1 MDSSTNASN
10 QGTWLPAW
18 ARDAAVN
25 YRLRPYST
33 AARASEGSR
42 AQPELWDI
50 CKGCILWLPSKDAV
64 SKLLD
69 PTLSNRHP
77 AFFNHPVLVLDIE
90 VTDPRNGTVRFANMT
105 KLSLRDIPRPDR
117 EHYLP
122 IYPTEPHQDGRA
134 LLHLENERP
143 KRCVIKNSC
152 VSISDGTSS
161 VNFKALQC
169 YAVGQKADGYRYRL
183 KRESFEHVVRD
194 LGCDSSAWI
203 ETTALW
209 ETFLD
214 KHVPTEAEEAVPTEV
229 EDGSA

>member
-1 MDSSTNASN
+1 MDSSTSASN
-10 QGTWLPAW
+10 QGTWLPGW

-33 AARASEGSR
+33 AARASVGR
-42 AQPELWDI
+42 AVPELWDI
-50 CKGCILWLPSKDAV
+50 CNGCILWLPSKDAV

-69 PTLSNRHP
+69 PTLSNRDP

-90 VTDPRNGTVRFANMT
+90 VTDPRDGTVWFGNIT

-122 IYPTEPHQDGRA
+122 IYPTEPHPDSRA
-134 LLHLENERP
+134 LLHLENEQP
-143 KRCVIKNSC
+143 KRCMIKNSC
-152 VSISDGTSS
+152 VSISDGIFS

-183 KRESFEHVVRD
+183 NKESFDRVVRD
-194 LGCDSSAWI
+194 LGCSPSAWI
-203 ETTALW
+203 KTPALW
-209 ETFLD
+209 ETFID

>member
-1 MDSSTNASN
+1 MDSSTSASN

-33 AARASEGSR
+33 AARASVGR
-42 AQPELWDI
+42 AVPELWDI
-50 CKGCILWLPSKDAV
+50 CNGCILWLPSKDAV

-69 PTLSNRHP
+69 PTLSSRHP

-90 VTDPRNGTVRFANMT
+90 VTDPRDATVRFANIT
-105 KLSLRDIPRPDR
+105 KLSLRDFPRSDC

-122 IYPTEPHQDGRA
+122 IYPTEPHPDSGA
-134 LLHLENERP
+134 LLHLENQKH
-143 KRCVIKNSC
+143 KRGIVKNSY
-152 VSISDGTSS
+152 VSVLDGIFS

-169 YAVGQKADGYRYRL
+169 YAVGQKADGYRHRL
-183 KRESFEHVVRD
+183 NKESFEQVVRE
-194 LGCDSSAWI
+194 LGCNSSAWI

-209 ETFLD
+209 ETFLH
-214 KHVPTEAEEAVPTEV
+214 KHVPTEAEETVPTEV